1 MTSIPIAPPA
11 AVLDEFRAL
20 LHAARASGDTEP
32 TAMTL
37 ATAGGDGNL
46 SARTVLLKDVDARGF
61 VFYTNC
67 NSNKGRALE
76 ENPRAALLFLWKALQ
91 VSPQGDTGR
100 QVSPEGD
107 TGRQVSPQGDTEKQV
122 SPQGDTGRQVSP
134 QGDTTKQVQVK
145 IEGCVE
151 TVTAREADDYFASR
165 ARESQIGAWASM
177 QSETLD
183 SRDVLTQRIAA
194 FTAKFD
200 GIAVPRPAHWS
211 GFRVLPNMI
220 EFWYGAPFR
229 LHERIRHEFIAGSWQ
244 TRLLFP

>member
-1 MTSIPIAPPA
+1 MTIFSIAPPT

-20 LHAARASGDTEP
+20 LHAARESGDTEP

-37 ATAGGDGNL
+37 ATAGADGNI

-61 VFYTNC
+61 VFYTNF
-67 NSNKGRALE
+67 NSNKGRDLQ

-91 VSPQGDTGR
+91 VSPQGDT
-100 QVSPEGD
+100 
-107 TGRQVSPQGDTEKQV
+107 EKQV
-122 SPQGDTGRQVSP
+122 SLA
-134 QGDTTKQVQVK
+134 GDTTKQVQAK

-151 TVTAREADDYFASR
+151 TVSASEADDYFASR

-183 SRDVLTQRIAA
+183 SRDILTQRIAE

-229 LHERIRHEFIAGSWQ
+229 LHERVRHEFINGSWQ

>member
-1 MTSIPIAPPA
+1 MTIVPIAPPA

-20 LHAARASGDTEP
+20 LQAARESGDAEP

-37 ATAGGDGNL
+37 ATASADGNI

-61 VFYTNC
+61 VFYSNC
-67 NSNKGRALE
+67 NSNKGRDLQ

-91 VSPQGDTGR
+91 VSP
-100 QVSPEGD
+100 EGD
-107 TGRQVSPQGDTEKQV
+107 TGRQVQA
-122 SPQGDTGRQVSP
+122 
-134 QGDTTKQVQVK
+134 K
-145 IEGCVE
+145 IEGQVE

-165 ARESQIGAWASM
+165 PRESQIGAWASM

-183 SRDVLTQRIAA
+183 SREILTRRIAE
-194 FTAKFD
+194 FTGKFE
-200 GIAVPRPAHWS
+200 GVAVPRPAHWS

-220 EFWYGAPFR
+220 EFWFGAPFR
-229 LHERIRHEFIAGSWQ
+229 LHERVRHELIDGSWQ